1 MNCLV
6 TRHVLIMNCEKCEKE
21 TFLPFRCQH
30 CGGHFCSEHRLP
42 ENHECAQVEEVRIP
56 GEETRP
62 FTDQKQRLQEHAVAF
77 TPAHRRTHFSVK
89 EIEHLLIGALLV
101 AGVGVSSVA
110 FQFFEDYVLQASV
123 GLITAAS
130 FFIHE
135 MAHKIY
141 AQREGFWAEFRLTLM
156 GSILTLI
163 SVLPTFFKIIS
174 PGAVMIGGV
183 PDLKKLGK
191 TSIVGPATNIV
202 LSSAFLASAFVAP
215 EYGFV
220 LLMGA
225 TFNAWIAVFNLIP
238 LGMLDGFKIFA
249 WNKKAWIFSF
259 GISLILTMGS
269 YRLVYY

>member
-1 MNCLV
+1 MP
-6 TRHVLIMNCEKCEKE
+6 R
-21 TFLPFRCQH
+21 
-30 CGGHFCSEHRLP
+30 
-42 ENHECAQVEEVRIP
+42 
-56 GEETRP
+56 EETRP